1 MADSNGKTVIK
12 VTDLQR
18 KKGETRIQNLYFSF
32 RTCLSLLFSAEIQI
46 LKLRRINVQLLG
58 AHTSLIAAQR
68 QEGPIQGHP
77 T

>member
-1 MADSNGKTVIK
+1 MK
-12 VTDLQR
+12 L
-18 KKGETRIQNLYFSF
+18 EYRI
-32 RTCLSLLFSAEIQI
+32 CISAENSSERDVI
-46 LKLRRINVQLLG
+46 KLRRINVQLLG